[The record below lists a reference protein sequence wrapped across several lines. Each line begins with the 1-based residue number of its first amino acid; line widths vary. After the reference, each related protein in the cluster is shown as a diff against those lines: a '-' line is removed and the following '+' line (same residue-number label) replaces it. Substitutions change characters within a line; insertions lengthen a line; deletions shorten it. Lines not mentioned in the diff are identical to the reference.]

1 MSENPVSVAIIGI
14 PAQEEKRLQA
24 AFKHSETR
32 ATTYVF
38 SGLDAEPDILMV
50 NADEPESLVKWRQYR
65 DKLESRDKSIPSSV
79 LVSQNREFQ
88 TKHYQVRR
96 PLIASRAISILDQV
110 ASIELGRTNDVAF
123 ATTSSPVTSSAA
135 AAKVAP
141 TPVTSTTVTQS
152 GYAALVVDDS
162 LPVRIQLN
170 QALKP
175 FAQKVDFAETGEE
188 AFELIN
194 SNTYDLIFLD
204 VILPGVDGYEICKVI
219 KQGKA
224 KNTPVIMLTG
234 NSSPADRIKGKLA
247 GCDTYL
253 IKPVGEAVFQEVVQ
267 NYLKKPRTVGSA
279 TV

>member
-1 MSENPVSVAIIGI
+1 MKDSPVTVVIIGV
-14 PAQEEKRLQA
+14 PPQEEKRLQA

-32 ATTYVF
+32 ATTYCF
-38 SGLDAEPDILMV
+38 TSLDGEPDILMV
-50 NADEPESLVKWRQYR
+50 NADEPQALVQWRQYR
-65 DKLESRDKSIPSSV
+65 DRLENDGKSVPSSV

-110 ASIELGRTNDVAF
+110 TSNELGRKNDVAF
-123 ATTSSPVTSSAA
+123 ASGTGVPSSAPAPVQTEA
-135 AAKVAP
+135 AR
-141 TPVTSTTVTQS
+141 

-162 LPVRIQLN
+162 LPVRIQLD
-170 QALKP
+170 QALKS
-175 FAQKVDFAETGEE
+175 FAEKVDFAETGEE

-194 SNTYDLIFLD
+194 GNDYDLIFLD

-224 KNTPVIMLTG
+224 KDTPVIMLTG

-267 NYLKKPRTVGSA
+267 NYLKKPRKISSTTV
-279 TV
+279 

>member
-1 MSENPVSVAIIGI
+1 MSDTSITVAVIGV

-32 ATTYVF
+32 ATTYQF
-38 SGLDAEPDILMV
+38 TELESEPDILMV
-50 NADEPESLVKWRQYR
+50 NADEADALVRWRQYR
-65 DKLESRDKSIPSSV
+65 DNLEKVGKKIPSSV

-110 ASIELGRTNDVAF
+110 AANELGRRTDVAF
-123 ATTSSPVTSSAA
+123 LSESSETPAVAA
-135 AAKVAP
+135 AAPAP
-141 TPVTSTTVTQS
+141 KPASDNV
-152 GYAALVVDDS
+152 YAALVVDDS
-162 LPVRIQLN
+162 LPVRIQLD

-175 FAQKVDFAETGEE
+175 FAKKVDFAETGEE

-194 SNTYDLIFLD
+194 GNAYDLIFLD

-224 KNTPVIMLTG
+224 KDTPVIMLTG

-267 NYLKKPRTVGSA
+267 NYLKKPNNISSA

>member
-1 MSENPVSVAIIGI
+1 MSDTPVTVAAIGI
-14 PAQEEKRLQA
+14 PPQEEKRLQA

-32 ATTYVF
+32 ATTYKF
-38 SGLDAEPDILMV
+38 ADLDSSPDILMV
-50 NADEPESLVKWRQYR
+50 NADEPEALVKWRQYR
-65 DKLESRDKSIPSSV
+65 DNLESNEIAIPSSV

-110 ASIELGRTNDVAF
+110 SSNELGRKYDVAF
-123 ATTSSPVTSSAA
+123 LSDSAA
-135 AAKVAP
+135 PAAAP
-141 TPVTSTTVTQS
+141 AKPSPEAAS
-152 GYAALVVDDS
+152 KGYAALVVDDS
-162 LPVRIQLN
+162 LPVRIQLD
-170 QALKP
+170 QALKA
-175 FAQKVDFAETGEE
+175 FAEKVDFAETGEE

-194 SNTYDLIFLD
+194 GNNYDLIFLD

-224 KNTPVIMLTG
+224 KDTPVIMLTG

-267 NYLKKPRTVGSA
+267 NYLKKPRKISSA
-279 TV
+279 TI